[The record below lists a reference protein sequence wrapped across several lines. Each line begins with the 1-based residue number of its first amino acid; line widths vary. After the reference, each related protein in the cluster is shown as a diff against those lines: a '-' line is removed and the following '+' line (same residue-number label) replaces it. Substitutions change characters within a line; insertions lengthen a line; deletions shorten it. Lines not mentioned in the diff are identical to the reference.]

1 MSQTKSTGN
10 TRQLEKLMG
19 IERALQSYR
28 LQIKGLRHAISKTKC
43 RLKGAT
49 NEVVHRRFTTDL
61 HNYETQLKDL
71 LEKEM
76 WAKFQIHKLK
86 MALSCN
92 AKGSLKH
99 NPFASL
105 AY

>member
-1 MSQTKSTGN
+1 MSQTK
-10 TRQLEKLMG
+10 LEKLMG

-28 LQIKGLRHAISKTKC
+28 QQIKGLRHAVAKAKV

-49 NEVVHRRFTTDL
+49 NEVVHRRFTIDL

-76 WAKFQIHKLK
+76 WAKFKTHQLK
-86 MALSCN
+86 MALNCN
-92 AKGSLKH
+92 ARGSLKH

-105 AY
+105 AH